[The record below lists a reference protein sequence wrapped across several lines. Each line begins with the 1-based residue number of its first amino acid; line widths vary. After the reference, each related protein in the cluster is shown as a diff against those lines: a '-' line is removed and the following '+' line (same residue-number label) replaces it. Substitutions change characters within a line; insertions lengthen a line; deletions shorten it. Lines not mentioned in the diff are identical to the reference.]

1 MKLKLSPHV
10 TLRKHNQETTGQLPT
25 TDEQL
30 QELASIVIELLI
42 LEENEK
48 IQNPK

>member
-1 MKLKLSPHV
+1 MKLKLSAYV
-10 TLRKHNQETTGQLPT
+10 TSRKQNAETTGQLPT

-42 LEENEK
+42 FEENEK
-48 IQNPK
+48 IQIPE